1 LKDDE
6 KVILEIE
13 KLTQIYFEDDWESS
27 IKSKIEKYLDE
38 TFAKFDGCNR

>member
-13 KLTQIYFEDDWESS
+13 KLTQIYFEDDWARS
-27 IKSKIEKYLDE
+27 IKIEIKKHLDE